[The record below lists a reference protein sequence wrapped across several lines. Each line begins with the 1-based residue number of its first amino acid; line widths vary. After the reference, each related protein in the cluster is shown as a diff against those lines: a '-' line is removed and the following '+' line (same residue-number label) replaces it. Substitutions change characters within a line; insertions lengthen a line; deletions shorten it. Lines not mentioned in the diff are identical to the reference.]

1 MTIKKLEGKER
12 FEAHKLFVYCFHQRP
27 ENIEAEREKQEA
39 ETQEDWGAFDDDGK
53 LMARIIN
60 NHYDFNLDGKVV
72 KTGGIGGVATYP
84 EYRETGAIREIFK
97 ALLLEA
103 YKNGEVLSALY
114 PFNHK
119 FYRKFGYEVVPFRNE
134 YKMHPNVLKDYHSL
148 ATEEKCE
155 VRRWQAEDDV
165 KDFLTV
171 YNQFAPSFNLSAL
184 RTEEM
189 MKEHL
194 QFEKEYIDRKFSY
207 IFSRVGVPLAYL
219 IFKDEFNPQAAVLK
233 VEECA
238 WTCRAGFNSILNF
251 LSRFSADYGSI
262 VLPLPKGID
271 LLKIIHA
278 PNAYEI
284 EKHACQHFMV
294 RVMNVLKLFEIIRK
308 PADCDFTI
316 KVEDDLIKENNLTLR
331 VMADKVEVLAGEG
344 AGAETG
350 IRLTNV
356 RKPDIEL
363 DIRALSQL
371 ALGCTNLNEAVL
383 RSDVTINGNE
393 EMLRKVFI
401 EKPILITESF

>member
-1 MTIKKLEGKER
+1 M
-12 FEAHKLFVYCFHQRP
+12 
-27 ENIEAEREKQEA
+27 
-39 ETQEDWGAFDDDGK
+39 
-53 LMARIIN
+53 
-60 NHYDFNLDGKVV
+60 
-72 KTGGIGGVATYP
+72 
-84 EYRETGAIREIFK
+84 
-97 ALLLEA
+97 
-103 YKNGEVLSALY
+103 LSALF

-148 ATEEKCE
+148 VTEEKCE
-155 VRRWQAEDDV
+155 VRRWLEGEDV
-165 KDFLTV
+165 RDFLDV
-171 YNQFAPSFNLSAL
+171 YSRFASAFNLSAL

-194 QFEKEYIDRKFSY
+194 KFEKEYIDRKFSY
-207 IFSRVGVPLAYL
+207 IFSRDGVPVAYL

-251 LSRFSADYGSI
+251 LARFSADYGSI

-284 EKHACQHFMV
+284 EKHTCQHFMV
-294 RVMNVLKLFEIIRK
+294 RVMNVLKLFEVIQK

-316 KVEDDLIKENNLTLR
+316 KVEDDLIKENNITLR
-331 VMADKVEVLAGEG
+331 VMADKVEILSGEG
-344 AGAETG
+344 AKVDIG
-350 IRLTNV
+350 LTNV
-356 RKPDIEL
+356 SKSDIEL

-371 ALGCTNLNEAVL
+371 AIGCTSLDEASL

>member
-1 MTIKKLEGKER
+1 MTVKKLEGEER
-12 FEAHKLFVYCFHQRP
+12 FEAHKLFVYCFHQRVDSI
-27 ENIEAEREKQEA
+27 ENERQKQEA

-60 NHYDFNLDGKVV
+60 NHYYFHLDGQAV

-103 YKNGEVLSALY
+103 YKNGEVLSALF

-155 VRRWQAEDDV
+155 VRRWLEKDGV
-165 KDFLTV
+165 MDFLNV
-171 YNQFAPSFNLSAL
+171 YEKFASGFNLSAL

-194 QFEKEYIDRKFSY
+194 KFEKEYIDRKFSY
-207 IFSRVGVPLAYL
+207 IFSRDGVPLAYL
-219 IFKDEFNPQAAVLK
+219 IFKDEFNPQAAALK

-251 LSRFSADYGSI
+251 LARFSADYGSI

-284 EKHACQHFMV
+284 EKHTCQHFMV
-294 RVMNVLKLFEIIRK
+294 RVMNVLKLFEVIQK

-316 KVEDDLIKENNLTLR
+316 KVEDELIEENNLTLR
-331 VMADKVEVLAGEG
+331 VLADKVEILASADTT
-344 AGAETG
+344 AGTAAE
-350 IRLTNV
+350 LTNV
-356 RKPDIEL
+356 SKPDIEL

-371 ALGCTNLNEAVL
+371 AIGCTSLDEASL
-383 RSDVTINGNE
+383 RSDVTINGNK

>member
-1 MTIKKLEGKER
+1 MTVKKLEGEER
-12 FEAHKLFVYCFHQRP
+12 FEAHKLFVYCFHQLVD
-27 ENIEAEREKQEA
+27 NIENERQKQEA

-60 NHYDFNLDGKVV
+60 NHYYFHLDGQAV

-103 YKNGEVLSALY
+103 YKNGEVLSALF

-155 VRRWQAEDDV
+155 VRRWLEEDGV
-165 KDFLTV
+165 MDFLNV
-171 YNQFAPSFNLSAL
+171 YEKFASGFNLSAL
-184 RTEEM
+184 RTEKM

-194 QFEKEYIDRKFSY
+194 KFEKEYIDRKFSY
-207 IFSRVGVPLAYL
+207 IFSRDGVPLAYL
-219 IFKDEFNPQAAVLK
+219 IFKDEFNPQAAALK

-251 LSRFSADYGSI
+251 LARFSADYGSI

-284 EKHACQHFMV
+284 EKHTCQHFMV
-294 RVMNVLKLFEIIRK
+294 RVMNVLKLFEVIQK

-316 KVEDDLIKENNLTLR
+316 KVEDDLIKENNITLR
-331 VMADKVEVLAGEG
+331 VMADKVEILSGEG
-344 AGAETG
+344 AKVDTG
-350 IRLTNV
+350 LTNV
-356 RKPDIEL
+356 SKSDIEL

-371 ALGCTNLNEAVL
+371 AIGCTSLDEASL

-401 EKPILITESF
+401 EKPIIITESF

>member
-12 FEAHKLFVYCFHQRP
+12 FEAHKLFVYCFHQRLD
-27 ENIEAEREKQEA
+27 NIENERQKQEA

-60 NHYDFNLDGKVV
+60 NHYDFYLDGKAV

-148 ATEEKCE
+148 VTEEKCE
-155 VRRWQAEDDV
+155 VRRWQAGEDV

-171 YNQFAPSFNLSAL
+171 YNQFAPDFNLSAL

-194 QFEKEYIDRKFSY
+194 KFEKEYVDRKFSY
-207 IFSRVGVPLAYL
+207 IFSRDGVPVAYL

-238 WTCRAGFNSILNF
+238 WTSRAGFNSILNF

-262 VLPLPKGID
+262 VLPLPKGLD

-284 EKHACQHFMV
+284 EKQACQHFMV
-294 RVMNVLKLFEIIRK
+294 RVMNVLKLFEVIRK

-331 VMADKVEVLAGEG
+331 VLADKVEVLTGV
-344 AGAETG
+344 GAEAGTAAG
-350 IRLTNV
+350 LTNV
-356 RKPDIEL
+356 SKPDIEL

-371 ALGCTNLNEAVL
+371 AVGCTNLDEAAL

>member
-60 NHYDFNLDGKVV
+60 NHYDFYLDGQTV

-114 PFNHK
+114 PFNHN
-119 FYRKFGYEVVPFRNE
+119 FYRKFGYEVLPFRNE

-148 ATEEKCE
+148 AAEEKCE
-155 VRRWQAEDDV
+155 VRRWQAGEDV
-165 KDFLTV
+165 KDFLDV
-171 YNQFAPSFNLSAL
+171 YNQFAPGFNLSAL

-194 QFEKEYIDRKFSY
+194 KFEKEYVDRKFSY
-207 IFSRVGVPLAYL
+207 IFSRDGVALAYL
-219 IFKDEFNPQAAVLK
+219 IFKDEFNPQAAILK

-238 WTCRAGFNSILNF
+238 WISRAGFNSILNF

-262 VLPLPKGID
+262 VLPLPKGLD

-284 EKHACQHFMV
+284 EKQACQHFMV
-294 RVMNVLKLFEIIRK
+294 RVMNALRLFEVIRK

-316 KVEDDLIKENNLTLR
+316 KIEDDLIEENNLTLR
-331 VMADKVEVLAGEG
+331 VLADKVEVLASADTASGTA
-344 AGAETG
+344 AG
-350 IRLTNV
+350 LTNV
-356 RKPDIEL
+356 SKPDIEL
-363 DIRALSQL
+363 DIRALGQL
-371 ALGCTNLNEAVL
+371 AVGCTNLDESAL

-393 EMLRKVFI
+393 EMLRRVFI

>member
-1 MTIKKLEGKER
+1 MTVKKLEGEER
-12 FEAHKLFVYCFHQRP
+12 FEAHKLFVYCFHQRLD
-27 ENIEAEREKQEA
+27 NIENEREKQEA
-39 ETQEDWGAFDDDGK
+39 ETQEDWGAFDDNNK

-60 NHYDFNLDGKVV
+60 NHYDFYLDGQAV

-103 YKNGEVLSALY
+103 YKNGEVLSALF

-155 VRRWQAEDDV
+155 VRRWQAGDGV
-165 KDFLTV
+165 MDFLNV
-171 YNQFAPSFNLSAL
+171 YEKFASGFNLSAL

-194 QFEKEYIDRKFSY
+194 KFEKEYIDRKFSY
-207 IFSRVGVPLAYL
+207 IFSRDGVPLAYL
-219 IFKDEFNPQAAVLK
+219 IFKDEFNPQAAALK

-251 LSRFSADYGSI
+251 LARFSADYGSI

-284 EKHACQHFMV
+284 EKHTCQHFMV
-294 RVMNVLKLFEIIRK
+294 RVMNVLKLFEVIQK

-316 KVEDDLIKENNLTLR
+316 KVEDDLIKENNITLR
-331 VMADKVEVLAGEG
+331 VMADKVEILSGEG
-344 AGAETG
+344 AKVDTG
-350 IRLTNV
+350 LTNV
-356 RKPDIEL
+356 SKSDIEL

-371 ALGCTNLNEAVL
+371 AVGCTSLDEASL

-401 EKPILITESF
+401 EKPIIITESF

>member
-1 MTIKKLEGKER
+1 MTIKKLKGKER
-12 FEAHKLFVYCFHQRP
+12 FEAHKLFVYCFHQRLD
-27 ENIEAEREKQEA
+27 NIENEREKQEA
-39 ETQEDWGAFDDDGK
+39 ETQEDWGAFDDNNK

-60 NHYDFNLDGKVV
+60 NHYDFNLDGKSV

-155 VRRWQAEDDV
+155 VRRWQTGEDIR
-165 KDFLTV
+165 DFLTV
-171 YNQFAPSFNLSAL
+171 YNHFAPGFNLSAI

-194 QFEKEYIDRKFSY
+194 KFEKEYIDRKFSY
-207 IFSRVGVPLAYL
+207 IFSRDGVPMAYL

-238 WTCRAGFNSILNF
+238 WTSRAGFNSILNF

-284 EKHACQHFMV
+284 EKRTCQHFMV
-294 RVMNVLKLFEIIRK
+294 RIMNVLKVFEIIQK

-316 KVEDDLIKENNLTLR
+316 KVEDDLIEENNLTLR
-331 VMADKVEVLAGEG
+331 VLADKVEILSCEG

-350 IRLTNV
+350 TGLTNV
-356 RKPDIEL
+356 SKPDIEL

-371 ALGCTNLNEAVL
+371 ALGCTNLDEASL

-393 EMLRKVFI
+393 EMLRRVFI